1 MLSGGVVHPDISSC
15 TRFAPLSLLLSL
27 FWDTKRKQ
35 VKGGKGYHLQSGAT
49 WVVQD
54 FVKLSSNIRSNIT
67 SRSLSQNVG
76 IVFYTT
82 QTFSWNEIRTDDC
95 YRLVTW
101 HVKERFVRS
110 LTCLGGQLYIFPL
123 PLCLL
128 CHNHYRN
135 RLSTYFSGVSAGN
148 GGVRWADIQPTC
160 VRTVRLNHQLPIRT
174 SFCSFLILSPLP
186 LFHPPT

>member
-1 MLSGGVVHPDISSC
+1 MLSGGVVHHDISSC
-15 TRFAPLSLLLSL
+15 TLFAPLSLLLSL

-76 IVFYTT
+76 IVFHTT

-110 LTCLGGQLYIFPL
+110 LTLLGGQLYFFPSPCL
-123 PLCLL
+123 PS
-128 CHNHYRN
+128 
-135 RLSTYFSGVSAGN
+135 LSQPFMELGTYSSGVSARG
-148 GGVRWADIQPTC
+148 GGVPWPDIEPTC
-160 VRTVRLNHQLPIRT
+160 VRTVRLDRQLPVRT
-174 SFCSFLILSPLP
+174 SFCSLLILSPLP